1 MFDTLWDVSLLFATL
16 RAATPLI
23 ITAIGGLLS
32 ERAGIINIALEGKML
47 TGAFFAVVVSYYTGN
62 PWLGILGAMIAG
74 GALAFLHAVVSIKYN
89 ANQVVSGIA
98 INMLAAGLTV
108 FLLQVIFGVAGTTP
122 QVEKLP
128 VWGAFH
134 PLVYFALV

>member
-89 ANQVVSGIA
+89 ANQVVSERI
-98 INMLAAGLTV
+98 L
-108 FLLQVIFGVAGTTP
+108 
-122 QVEKLP
+122 
-128 VWGAFH
+128 
-134 PLVYFALV
+134 